1 MKTYDNAIN
10 QMSRLLKERNV
21 CLHSRK
27 AHEKCY
33 FELRNY
39 LIANNLQFSV
49 ENARHWLREGVNP
62 GYQVRWHYVDQLDEL
77 IRTGTVLQDH
87 LLLIKPNY
95 EKLTLRWQS
104 ELDEYLINRKNDYSS
119 RSFAL
124 AKIRCSNFLL
134 KLQEYGISSTSQISY
149 QSICDFYE
157 LEMPV
162 TKKERYYILS
172 HARQFLQY
180 QVERNRCEPVLP
192 LLLDEDIYKYS
203 AGKTVDSEILAQ
215 TLDSLQT
222 DKSICSA
229 RDVFD
234 SIASFKEEFEK
245 HNYRDTVKYNV
256 VHILKCLYVF
266 LEINNLDYDSMI
278 AKQWYYQIECEAG
291 QSYRTWIRVLNLFDK
306 FIQHRELIFNQ
317 KYSFRASRMEMFPYW
332 CAKAI
337 EGYLNWLKRC
347 FRSDGTIRTY
357 KYSVYNFCDYLLQ
370 NGVDSFYLL
379 DKPTIITYLNH
390 DKQRTTVNGLPNTMC
405 VLRQFITYLEDYN
418 FVKEKTLHYVF
429 PQKVASVTRIVSIL
443 SKEQVLGIDKFRQEC
458 TAPIEL
464 RDAAMVMIGLRLG
477 FRTSDVINLKFSDI
491 NWKEKEVSIIQYKTK
506 VHIKLPL
513 CTDVGNAIFRYLKY
527 GRPFNSSE
535 YIFISHK
542 APYGKLSGK
551 ICSNGL
557 NRILYRCGYETSVT
571 FHTLR
576 KTFATNILQNN
587 GGIEAVVD
595 ALGHQDQTT
604 VDKYLTFDEFHMKK
618 CPLSLSDLDI
628 QMGGMC

>member
-1 MKTYDNAIN
+1 MKTYDKAIK
-10 QMSRLLKERNV
+10 QMNGLLKERNI

-27 AHEKCY
+27 AHDKCY

-39 LIANNLQFSV
+39 LVANNLHFSV
-49 ENARHWLREGVNP
+49 ENARRWLREDVKP
-62 GYQVRWHYVDQLDEL
+62 GYQVKWHYVDQLDEL

-104 ELDEYLINRKNDYSS
+104 ELDEYLINRKNDYSP
-119 RSFAL
+119 RSFSL

-134 KLQEYGISSTSQISY
+134 KLQEYGISSISQISY

-157 LEMPV
+157 LEMPI

-180 QVERNRCEPVLP
+180 QVERNRCEPALP

-203 AGKTVDSEILAQ
+203 AGKTVDSEIFAQ
-215 TLDSLQT
+215 ALDNLKT
-222 DKSICSA
+222 DKSICSS

-234 SIASFKEEFEK
+234 SIESFKEEFEK
-245 HNYRDTVKYNV
+245 YNYRDTVKYNV

-266 LEINNLDYDSMI
+266 LEINNFDYDSMI
-278 AKQWYYQIECEAG
+278 AKYWYYQIECEAG
-291 QSYRTWIRVLNLFDK
+291 QSHRTWIRVLNLFDK
-306 FIQHRELIFNQ
+306 FVQRRELIFNQ
-317 KYSFRASRMEMFPYW
+317 KYSFKASRMTTFPYW
-332 CAKAI
+332 CTEAI

-379 DKPTIITYLNH
+379 DKSTIIAYLNH
-390 DKQRTTVNGLPNTMC
+390 DKQRQTVSGRSNTRY
-405 VLRQFITYLEDYN
+405 VLRQFIIYLEDYN

-429 PQKVASVTRIVSIL
+429 PQKVTSVMRIVSIL
-443 SKEQVLGIDKFRQEC
+443 SREQVLAIDKFRQEC
-458 TAPIEL
+458 TAPIAL

-527 GRPFNSSE
+527 GRPSNNSE

-542 APYGKLSGK
+542 APYGRLSGK

-576 KTFATNILQNN
+576 KTFATSILQNN
-587 GGIEAVVD
+587 GGIEAVID
-595 ALGHQDQTT
+595 ALGHQDKTT
-604 VDKYLTFDEFHMKK
+604 VDKYLTFDESHMKK
-618 CPLSLSDLDI
+618 CPLSLSDLGI
-628 QMGGMC
+628 QMGGIR